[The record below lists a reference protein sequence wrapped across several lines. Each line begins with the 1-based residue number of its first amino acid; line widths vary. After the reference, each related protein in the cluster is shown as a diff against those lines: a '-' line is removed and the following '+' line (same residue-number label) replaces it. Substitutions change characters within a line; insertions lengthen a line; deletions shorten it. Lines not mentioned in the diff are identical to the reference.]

1 MTNCMPF
8 YIDSNQNVTRGYKDK
23 VCVKC
28 NNGYDTVYQT
38 DIEVEQSPKYEKDI
52 GQLVES

>member
-1 MTNCMPF
+1 MTGCLPF
-8 YIDSNQNVTRGYKDK
+8 YMDSNQNVTRGFNDK

-28 NNGYDTVYQT
+28 SNGFGSVYQKNI
-38 DIEVEQSPKYEKDI
+38 DVEQSPKYEKDL